1 MMAPAFITRTAGPR
15 GRIKALDHHHGADLT
30 LSIDNFNEQEL
41 SPCPRMCR
49 AGVLLRL
56 WLPLVAWTIPACAGP
71 TSLASYRAAT
81 AADYPRVRGADLHIG
96 KRSAGSPWTIPACAG
111 PTRSSKLSGT
121 TSWDYPRVR
130 GADGGFAADDGVVA
144 GLSPRARGRHA
155 PHRTRPLRAWTIPAC
170 AGPTERQDLIIRELT
185 DYPRVRGADTC

>member
-71 TSLASYRAAT
+71 TAT
-81 AADYPRVRGADLHIG
+81 TGGETTCRRDYPRVRGADRPVIG
-96 KRSAGSPWTIPACAG
+96 NYVNVP
-111 PTRSSKLSGT
+111 
-121 TSWDYPRVR
+121 
-130 GADGGFAADDGVVA
+130 
-144 GLSPRARGRHA
+144 
-155 PHRTRPLRAWTIPAC
+155 
-170 AGPTERQDLIIRELT
+170 
-185 DYPRVRGADTC
+185 

>member
-71 TSLASYRAAT
+71 TC
-81 AADYPRVRGADLHIG
+81 G
-96 KRSAGSPWTIPACAG
+96 
-111 PTRSSKLSGT
+111 
-121 TSWDYPRVR
+121 
-130 GADGGFAADDGVVA
+130 
-144 GLSPRARGRHA
+144 
-155 PHRTRPLRAWTIPAC
+155 
-170 AGPTERQDLIIRELT
+170 
-185 DYPRVRGADTC
+185 

>member
-71 TSLASYRAAT
+71 TLVDLGVYPTNGRFSFSLTRGGQGLLIPYLPTCSRTTASSGYGAGWSVRA
-81 AADYPRVRGADLHIG
+81 DRWLVERGVFLLRVL
-96 KRSAGSPWTIPACAG
+96 
-111 PTRSSKLSGT
+111 
-121 TSWDYPRVR
+121 
-130 GADGGFAADDGVVA
+130 VA
-144 GLSPRARGRHA
+144 L
-155 PHRTRPLRAWTIPAC
+155 
-170 AGPTERQDLIIRELT
+170 
-185 DYPRVRGADTC
+185 

>member
-71 TSLASYRAAT
+71 TRARRHRHRPGQ
-81 AADYPRVRGADLHIG
+81 DYPRVRGAD
-96 KRSAGSPWTIPACAG
+96 A
-111 PTRSSKLSGT
+111 SGAT
-121 TSWDYPRVR
+121 ESRP
-130 GADGGFAADDGVVA
+130 VA
-144 GLSPRARGRHA
+144 GLSPRARGRLSGVFSQVSA
-155 PHRTRPLRAWTIPAC
+155 DRTIPAC
-170 AGPTERQDLIIRELT
+170 AGPTQ
-185 DYPRVRGADTC
+185 